1 VDELRMQAVMRM
13 NLPLKKLVKLAEQHM
28 QVEMLTN
35 LPLKRLVKLVL

>member
-13 NLPLKKLVKLAEQHM
+13 NLRLKKLVKLAEQHM

-35 LPLKRLVKLVL
+35 LPLKRLVKLAP